1 MIATRK
7 ILTVNEQIEIL
18 KLAKKKLPN
27 LSWPHS
33 SAGICLAI
41 KNTLFDKSNRLYN
54 TACFYGISR
63 LIPSFTRD
71 NAVLSKIGKVG
82 CGAYWWDNELS
93 KGGLTNRLAFL
104 DWLINELEKS
114 QENK

>member
-1 MIATRK
+1 MIATK
-7 ILTVNEQIEIL
+7 GLLTVDEQIEIL

-27 LSWPHS
+27 LTRTHIRY
-33 SAGICLAI
+33 GICFAI
-41 KNTLFDKSNRLYN
+41 KKALFDKSKGLYN
-54 TACFYGISR
+54 IACSSEIEK
-63 LIPSFTRD
+63 LIPSFTRE
-71 NAVLSKIGKVG
+71 NAILSKIGEIRSGV
-82 CGAYWWDNELS
+82 YWWNTELS